1 MSVCRDMV
9 AVGVLVLFQHNNL
22 LLRSIDIQ
30 LEADGMFYSQISKNT
45 AIIRNYFSE
54 IFTKRIHHIS
64 EDMVNSL

>member
-1 MSVCRDMV
+1 MV
-9 AVGVLVLFQHNNL
+9 WECMRGVEVYD
-22 LLRSIDIQ
+22 IDIQ

-64 EDMVNSL
+64 